1 MATSAKLKKF
11 MFFHRIFAPIS
22 FCIFALPSIAQPSV
36 VTSELDFVKHETHC
50 AHYLGGEGFSDGVS
64 FEYSQSLERAL
75 GNPSAL
81 DTSKLDQMKLDCIAE
96 LTSRSRFKQ
105 AASKAISAKQAE

>member
-1 MATSAKLKKF
+1 
-11 MFFHRIFAPIS
+11 MFVHRILASIS
-22 FCIFALPSIAQPSV
+22 LCIFALLSIAQTSV
-36 VTSELDFVKHETHC
+36 LTSELDFVKHETHC

-81 DTSKLDQMKLDCIAE
+81 DTSKLDRIKLDCFAE
-96 LTSRSRFKQ
+96 LTSRSRFKH
-105 AASKAISAKQAE
+105 AASETIRAKQAE

>member
-1 MATSAKLKKF
+1 

-22 FCIFALPSIAQPSV
+22 FCIFALPSIAQKSV

-64 FEYSQSLERAL
+64 FEYTQSLERAL

-81 DTSKLDQMKLDCIAE
+81 DLSKLDRIKLDCIAE
-96 LTSRSRFKQ
+96 LSARSVFKQ
-105 AASKAISAKQAE
+105 AVSKTISAKQSE